1 MEPQTYSMMLLSF
14 EISHCIMYPSDQN
27 MSSDLSIE
35 LSLQEKPHPLNNS
48 LFMEEE
54 EDLDDDDEELPSF
67 LQQDNKSERT
77 IKWTK
82 KCVCVSYIYPI
93 CALIYLV
100 SRAFVNLKGTL
111 RVVQTEEISL
121 LACSGK
127 LSSLCT
133 LWILCSL

>member
-77 IKWTK
+77 IK
-82 KCVCVSYIYPI
+82 
-93 CALIYLV
+93 
-100 SRAFVNLKGTL
+100 
-111 RVVQTEEISL
+111 
-121 LACSGK
+121 
-127 LSSLCT
+127 
-133 LWILCSL
+133 

>member
-1 MEPQTYSMMLLSF
+1 MEPQIYDVVVYWNQSCITYL
-14 EISHCIMYPSDQN
+14 PDQN

-35 LSLQEKPHPLNNS
+35 LSLQEKHHPLNNS

-54 EDLDDDDEELPSF
+54 EDLDDDEELPSF
-67 LQQDNKSERT
+67 LQQDNKSELT
-77 IKWTK
+77 IKLRK
-82 KCVCVSYIYPI
+82 KCVYVSYIYPI

-100 SRAFVNLKGTL
+100 SRAFVNLKGTFC
-111 RVVQTEEISL
+111 VVQTEEISL

-133 LWILCSL
+133 LWILWSL